1 MEPLA
6 KFRQTMPF
14 MVSMLFLVL
23 FMYAASNKVID
34 YRQFQQQLEL
44 SGFLK
49 GNATALAWMV
59 PAIEI
64 VVSVFLLIPRFRVLG
79 LYGSLGLLLWFTGY
93 ILWVLHFSDIVPC
106 SCGGVISAL
115 GWRGHL
121 YFNLC
126 LLALAFLGIFLS
138 TSKKGLSDKN
148 TT

>member
-1 MEPLA
+1 
-6 KFRQTMPF
+6 

-23 FMYAASNKVID
+23 FVYAASNIVID

-49 GNATALAWMV
+49 GNAAALAWMV
-59 PAIEI
+59 PTIEI

-79 LYGSLGLLLWFTGY
+79 LYGSLGLLLLFTGY
-93 ILWVLHFSDIVPC
+93 ILWVLHFSAIVPC
-106 SCGGVISAL
+106 SCGGVISVL
-115 GWRGHL
+115 GWWGHL

-126 LLALAFLGIFLS
+126 LLALAFLGIFLC
-138 TSKKGLSDKN
+138 TSRQKRFSDKN